1 MSTNAL
7 SKDLSEDQTNQ
18 SQQLKQQQQQQKDAP
33 KDHTPGT
40 IVTERYL
47 YRLSFSPTESAIQS
61 PYSYTIEERQSYT
74 VAKDQSLQ
82 PLGEKSILFR
92 GAGSTRTRTRSTTQ
106 NETKTNYV
114 DVDANVYTMM
124 GPALYAVEGLKLQQ
138 QQQQKKNDKDKEKD
152 KKNDKD
158 KGGHE
163 DDCSSSYVMALYCM
177 EHPEMIQGR
186 GLEVGCREGIGGILS
201 VIGAGLASDPHTCK
215 YPQTSTSTTS
225 EDAIA
230 NANVTTAPTPK
241 KLSKLLMTDR
251 NQALLSNCRTNLQSG
266 SFPASKVK
274 LGLLDWNKDVQ
285 EEMKDQCQFIFG
297 CHSARDVLAL
307 ARTVAYALKC
317 SPFDGE
323 NDGGGENDGD
333 VDGGGGGLR
342 SRASFVHIE
351 PEHRENV
358 DRLQKELEDGY
369 RMNAEVKDIVLER
382 VHLVPLIKD
391 SQEDSK
397 AQLKDDVDVNVDVG
411 VDGKDDIGNESGG
424 YVEYQNIDT
433 SGYSA
438 LVGYHNKDYY
448 GLNGRYFFP
457 SEQARADR
465 KSEEIAAMLNAE
477 GPQKVP
483 VKGKGQGQGK
493 VGHVN
498 QGRGVRRPPK
508 EKEIA
513 EKEARLGAREEE
525 RIAIAN
531 AKAAEDAEKAKAVEK
546 AKAAEEAKKAKAVED
561 AEKAKAM
568 EDAKKAKAVEE
579 TEKAKAMEDAKK
591 AKAVEE
597 AEKAKAVKDAK
608 KAKAVEEAKKAKAVE
623 EAEKARPEIM
633 EKSETEKMNRVRTV
647 YLEWCGVFQKEADE
661 SRFSIFASNFI
672 AMEAIADDTGNPF
685 QLNQWYDLTEDEFR
699 AQQPQPPPQ
708 PPQPQNGDKKSVP
721 VPQVTGLSDTART
734 PSASNKA
741 GMDIMSDEAKLML
754 TDDEARAQ
762 ADEEAR
768 LEQVVQE
775 GEERIKAEY
784 IAGLEAKHH
793 HQIAQEGVDREAGH
807 EALRLQQIA
816 QKDEALRLQQSAQE
830 ADRKKAEYKARKR
843 AEKEVRQQQ
852 IAQEEARRQAEYQT
866 QLQTDDY
873 GRKLRR
879 SQEEAKRQ
887 AEYFTRVQA
896 EEEARETEL
905 RHAAEDEAREYQA
918 RQKTKE
924 EVRQQQI
931 AQEARLREDEARKK
945 AQVEA
950 KQMRAVETKVRAKAE
965 QEAIRIADS
974 EGMMSVERE
983 RFVADAKMNAIVEF
997 KSGKV
1002 ASNATEVE
1010 TLQQTVE
1017 SNVNAQEERRREQS
1031 EATAINEYNAAV
1043 EAEKKAMSEAQ
1054 AKADEWYRLAEIEAK
1069 AKIVTQEAH
1078 ARLAS
1083 EEARISAEEAYRTA
1097 AEAEKWAM
1105 VQAQEKADEW
1115 YRIAQVEAETKS
1127 KGEAHINAETSVQ
1140 SSISKNAEGSMSAKS
1155 ERILDEERIMK
1166 AARRVDSNNS
1176 NHVSSMLSG
1185 EAQEAQAE
1193 AGVSQIEEEARQ
1205 LRATEARIRAKA
1217 EKEAM
1222 LLADA
1227 EGMLSVER
1235 ERLIAEA
1242 KVNAVVE
1249 FNIAR
1254 ATEAE
1259 EVAKLKTIAGK
1270 CYS

>member
-47 YRLSFSPTESAIQS
+47 YRLSFSPTESAIRTHQ
-61 PYSYTIEERQSYT
+61 SYTIEERQSYT

-92 GAGSTRTRTRSTTQ
+92 GAGSARTRSTTQ

-138 QQQQKKNDKDKEKD
+138 QQQQKKNDNEKDKKND

-285 EEMKDQCQFIFG
+285 EEMKDQCQFIVG

-323 NDGGGENDGD
+323 NDGGGDVD
-333 VDGGGGGLR
+333 VDGDGDGDGGGLR

-391 SQEDSK
+391 SKEDSK
-397 AQLKDDVDVNVDVG
+397 AQLKLRKDADVNVDVG

-513 EKEARLGAREEE
+513 EKEARLGARGEE
-525 RIAIAN
+525 RIAI
-531 AKAAEDAEKAKAVEK
+531 AKAAEDAEKAKAVEDAKK
-546 AKAAEEAKKAKAVED
+546 AKTAEEAKKAKVAEEAKKAKAVDE
-561 AEKAKAM
+561 
-568 EDAKKAKAVEE
+568 AKKAKAV
-579 TEKAKAMEDAKK
+579 EDAKK

-597 AEKAKAVKDAK
+597 AK
-608 KAKAVEEAKKAKAVE
+608 
-623 EAEKARPEIM
+623 KARPEIM

-721 VPQVTGLSDTART
+721 VPQVTGLSDTARK

>member
-7 SKDLSEDQTNQ
+7 SKDLSEDQTSQ
-18 SQQLKQQQQQQKDAP
+18 SQQVQHQQQQQQKDAP

-92 GAGSTRTRTRSTTQ
+92 GAGSTRTRSTQ
-106 NETKTNYV
+106 NETKTSTETNTEHPSDHYV

-138 QQQQKKNDKDKEKD
+138 QQQQKKNDNEKDKKND

-201 VIGAGLASDPHTCK
+201 VIGAGLASDPQTCK

-323 NDGGGENDGD
+323 NDGGGDVDVDGD

-513 EKEARLGAREEE
+513 EKEARLGARGEE
-525 RIAIAN
+525 RIAI
-531 AKAAEDAEKAKAVEK
+531 AKAAEDAEKAKAVEDAKK
-546 AKAAEEAKKAKAVED
+546 AKTAEEAKKAKVAEEAKKAKVAEEAKKAKAVDE
-561 AEKAKAM
+561 
-568 EDAKKAKAVEE
+568 AKKAKAV
-579 TEKAKAMEDAKK
+579 EDAKK

-597 AEKAKAVKDAK
+597 AK
-608 KAKAVEEAKKAKAVE
+608 
-623 EAEKARPEIM
+623 KARPEIM

-721 VPQVTGLSDTART
+721 VPQVTGLSDTARK

>member
-1 MSTNAL
+1 M
-7 SKDLSEDQTNQ
+7 
-18 SQQLKQQQQQQKDAP
+18 
-33 KDHTPGT
+33 
-40 IVTERYL
+40 
-47 YRLSFSPTESAIQS
+47 
-61 PYSYTIEERQSYT
+61 
-74 VAKDQSLQ
+74 
-82 PLGEKSILFR
+82 
-92 GAGSTRTRTRSTTQ
+92 
-106 NETKTNYV
+106 
-114 DVDANVYTMM
+114 
-124 GPALYAVEGLKLQQ
+124 
-138 QQQQKKNDKDKEKD
+138 
-152 KKNDKD
+152 
-158 KGGHE
+158 
-163 DDCSSSYVMALYCM
+163 
-177 EHPEMIQGR
+177 
-186 GLEVGCREGIGGILS
+186 
-201 VIGAGLASDPHTCK
+201 
-215 YPQTSTSTTS
+215 
-225 EDAIA
+225 
-230 NANVTTAPTPK
+230 
-241 KLSKLLMTDR
+241 
-251 NQALLSNCRTNLQSG
+251 
-266 SFPASKVK
+266 
-274 LGLLDWNKDVQ
+274 
-285 EEMKDQCQFIFG
+285 
-297 CHSARDVLAL
+297 
-307 ARTVAYALKC
+307 
-317 SPFDGE
+317 
-323 NDGGGENDGD
+323 
-333 VDGGGGGLR
+333 
-342 SRASFVHIE
+342 
-351 PEHRENV
+351 

-397 AQLKDDVDVNVDVG
+397 AQLKDDVDVGVNVNVNVEDE
-411 VDGKDDIGNESGG
+411 IGNESGG

-465 KSEEIAAMLNAE
+465 KSEEIAAMLSAE

-483 VKGKGQGQGK
+483 VKVKGQGQGK
-493 VGHVN
+493 VVHAN

-513 EKEARLGAREEE
+513 EKEARLGARGEE

-531 AKAAEDAEKAKAVEK
+531 AKAAEDAEKAKA
-546 AKAAEEAKKAKAVED
+546 AEEAKKAKAVEE
-561 AEKAKAM
+561 AKKAKVA
-568 EDAKKAKAVEE
+568 EEAKKAKVAEEAKKAKAVDEAK
-579 TEKAKAMEDAKK
+579 KAKAVEDAKK

-597 AEKAKAVKDAK
+597 AEKAKAA
-608 KAKAVEEAKKAKAVE
+608 E

-699 AQQPQPPPQ
+699 AQQPQPPQ
-708 PPQPQNGDKKSVP
+708 PPQQQNGDKKSVP

-1259 EVAKLKTIAGK
+1259 EVTKLKTIAGK